1 MNRNF
6 KAAWSLE
13 KILQKLCYQKWRW
26 GNKVACRIIIVGA
39 GVAAVNAI
47 KAIREYDKES
57 EIILIGDEKF
67 YPYSRIKLT
76 KSMLE
81 NLEEDKILLQKKDWY
96 AANNVSLY
104 LGRSVIKV
112 DTDNHKVILDDE
124 SKFSYKKLLLASGAH
139 NFIPPIQGIEKPGVY
154 SIRKLEDIKKLQ
166 DTLRE
171 KEVILNIGGGIQGL
185 ETAWVLH
192 QHGKK
197 IIIVEFQNR
206 LMPAQ
211 LDDKASRTL
220 QRAIES
226 FNIEVHLN
234 TQVKTIVG
242 ESEVKEALT
251 NSGDNLKC
259 DMVVYSVGIR
269 TNIDFLQDSLISL
282 NHGVIVNNMMQTK
295 LKDVYAAGDVAEFE
309 GKISGSWSAAAN
321 QGKIAG
327 YNIAGKEVK
336 YSGIVPVTTLNAFN
350 ISLFSIGNVDEKQCS
365 TTLTD
370 GDDMSLSYKRI
381 FIKDNHIVGAIIIGD
396 AKKLPLL
403 KKVIENK
410 VDITKFTSHSMSV
423 SELIDKL
430 KG

>member
-1 MNRNF
+1 M
-6 KAAWSLE
+6 
-13 KILQKLCYQKWRW
+13 
-26 GNKVACRIIIVGA
+26 ACRIVIVGA

-251 NSGDNLKC
+251 NSGHNLKC

-269 TNIDFLQDSLISL
+269 TNIDFLQDSPISL

-381 FIKDNHIVGAIIIGD
+381 FIKYNHIVGAIIIGD

>member
-1 MNRNF
+1 M
-6 KAAWSLE
+6 
-13 KILQKLCYQKWRW
+13 
-26 GNKVACRIIIVGA
+26 ACRIIIVGA

>member
-1 MNRNF
+1 M
-6 KAAWSLE
+6 
-13 KILQKLCYQKWRW
+13 
-26 GNKVACRIIIVGA
+26 ACRIIIVGA

-57 EIILIGDEKF
+57 QIILIGDEKF

-96 AANNVSLY
+96 AGNNVSLY

-269 TNIDFLQDSLISL
+269 TNIDFLQDSPISL

-309 GKISGSWSAAAN
+309 SKISGSWSAAAN